1 MTTEQL
7 RTKTEQTGGYQLLSR
22 YRAELM
28 GCAMLWVMLFHAYE
42 FHFGV
47 PVLDAVKELGFGGV
61 DIFILLSGLGL
72 YGSLI
77 RREGEKLSAYFTR
90 RCARVLPAYWLVVGL
105 YSLWLRTQGRISLR
119 VAAWSLSTLHY
130 WFHIPGSFNWYVPA
144 MLAFY
149 LLAPFWVRLLRRTGR
164 PGWLTLL
171 AFPVSYGLYRLS
183 IPLGLNYMEDFLYR
197 IPTFAMGL
205 LAGAYVLSGQK
216 LTARH
221 IAAWACGAL
230 CGVVVG
236 VLRLRGV
243 LYINTCYMISA
254 CVMPICLLLAK
265 AMDLLKWEW
274 LHRPLR
280 LLGTYSLE
288 IYLLNVVV
296 TREFAALS
304 PWLDRDAHHIFYYC
318 AVYTLNILLAVL
330 LHRGIGAV
338 SARFGKKL

>member
-1 MTTEQL
+1 MTIEQV
-7 RTKTEQTGGYQLLSR
+7 RAKTEQAGGYQLLSR

-47 PVLDAVKELGFGGV
+47 PALDAVKELGFGGV

-90 RCARVLPAYWLVVGL
+90 RCVRILPAYWLVVGL
-105 YSLWLRTQGRISLR
+105 YSLWLRAQGRISLR

-164 PGWLTLL
+164 PGWMTLL

-254 CVMPICLLLAK
+254 CIMPICLLLAR
-265 AMDLLKWEW
+265 AMDLLKWGW
-274 LHRPLR
+274 LRRLLR
-280 LLGTYSLE
+280 LLGTCSLE

-304 PWLDRDAHHIFYYC
+304 PRLDRDAHHIFYYC

-330 LHRGIGAV
+330 LHQGIEAV
-338 SARFGKKL
+338 SARFEKKM